1 MDVSRY
7 LARIQVDA
15 PTSIDLTSLAKLQKA
30 HLKSVPF
37 ENLDIHY
44 GKHIT
49 LDLERFF
56 EKIVINKRGGFCYEI
71 NGLFH
76 AFLCE
81 LGFDA
86 KIISARTSREGGG
99 FAEEY
104 NHLAIV
110 VTINDSDYLVDAG
123 FGRFSVAPLQ
133 IGSSYLTSDGIAEY
147 QIVKY
152 DSDYLQVARVEDGV
166 TIPEYI
172 FTLAARDLAEFEAM
186 CEFQQTSPDSHFTQ
200 NKIISILKDYGRITL
215 TNTQLKIL
223 RNEGL
228 EIADFEKDQFEKYL
242 ERYFDIKLS

>member
-1 MDVSRY
+1 MDVSQY
-7 LARIQVDA
+7 LARIQVGA
-15 PTSIDLTSLAKLQKA
+15 PISIDLTSLTKLQTA
-30 HLKSVPF
+30 HLKAVPF

-49 LDLERFF
+49 LDVERFF

-76 AFLCE
+76 ALLCK
-81 LGFDA
+81 LGFNA
-86 KIISARTSREGGG
+86 KIISASTSREDGG

-110 VTINDSDYLVDAG
+110 VTIDGVDYLVDAG
-123 FGRFSVAPLQ
+123 FGRFAVTPLQ
-133 IGSSYLTSDGIAEY
+133 IGTDSLMFDGIAKY
-147 QIVKY
+147 QITKH
-152 DSDYLQVARVEDGV
+152 DGDYFMVSRVEAGGDA
-166 TIPEYI
+166 PEYI
-172 FTLAARDLAEFEAM
+172 FTLTERRLDEFTEM

-223 RNEGL
+223 RHEGL
-228 EIADFEKDQFEKYL
+228 EIADFEEDQFEKYL
-242 ERYFDIKLS
+242 AQYFDIKLS